1 MKLLGSIRYQSFLVI
16 SFSHLDYLDD
26 LERDALDELDT
37 YTYAAYLLQHALG
50 LEYVY
55 FWLGDDEWPLACWKV
70 VHSGEDGAE
79 RSLEEMTD
87 EESLEVIENTVF
99 AR

>member
-1 MKLLGSIRYQSFLVI
+1 MKLLGSLIHQSFLVI
-16 SFSHLDYLDD
+16 KFSQLDHLDDPE
-26 LERDALDELDT
+26 LEALNQLDT
-37 YTYAAYLLQHALG
+37 YVYAAHLLEHAPK

-55 FWLGDDEWPLACWKV
+55 FWLGDDEWPLAGWKV
-70 VHSGEDGAE
+70 VRSGEDGAE